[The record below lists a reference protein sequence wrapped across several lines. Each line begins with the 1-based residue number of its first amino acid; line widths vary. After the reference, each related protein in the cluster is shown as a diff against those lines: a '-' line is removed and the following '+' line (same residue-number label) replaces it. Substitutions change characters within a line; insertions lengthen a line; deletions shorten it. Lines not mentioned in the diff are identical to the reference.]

1 MIKIFKYMKS
11 KEVLM
16 IIICI
21 LLIVLQVKLDL
32 KLPDYMSEITR
43 YIQSDT
49 NSMKD
54 IWISGGYMMLCAFGS
69 LLSAVAV
76 GFLTANASTSFSKRL
91 RSMMFDKVISFS
103 SDDIA
108 KFSTPS
114 LITRSTNDIMQVQ
127 MLLVM
132 GLQVLIKAPILSAF
146 AIVKILNKS
155 WQWSAA
161 TGAFLLFM
169 IIVIAISVSLTLPK
183 FKIIQQLTDNLNKVT
198 RENLTGIRV
207 IRSYNAENYQEKKF
221 GKAND
226 ELTSTHLFTQR
237 TMAFLLP
244 SISLVL
250 NGLTLAIYWIGAY
263 LVNNAQLPDKGII
276 FSDMVVFVSYAVQV
290 VMSFMMLTMIFIIL
304 PRASVSARR
313 INEVID
319 TKLSIDDGNDEIDD
333 SKECTI
339 EFKNVSFKYPDSSEY
354 ILKNISFTA
363 KPHQTVAF
371 IGATGSGKTT
381 LIDLI
386 PRFHDVTEGEIL
398 INGKNIKSYK
408 IESLRNILGYVSQ
421 KAVMFS
427 GTVSS
432 NVNYGSNGK
441 GKRSQDDIAEAVEIA
456 QGTEFVEKMS
466 GKYNASIAQGGTNI
480 SGGQKQRLAIA
491 RAVCR
496 KPKIYIFDDSFS
508 ALDYKTDRT
517 LRSELKKRT
526 SNATNLI
533 VAQRIGTIID
543 ADKIIVLDEG
553 EIAGTGTHQELL
565 KSCSIYQEI
574 AYSQLSK
581 EELDNDEQ

>member
-1 MIKIFKYMKS
+1 MLKIFRYMKP
-11 KEVLM
+11 KEIIM

-21 LLIVLQVKLDL
+21 FLIVLQVKLDL

-43 YIQSDT
+43 YIQSD
-49 NSMKD
+49 SSAMKD
-54 IWISGGYMMLCAFGS
+54 IWIAGGYMMLCALGS
-69 LLSAVAV
+69 LVSAVAV
-76 GFLTANASTSFSKRL
+76 GYLTANASTTFSQRL
-91 RSMMFDKVISFS
+91 RSMIFNKVISFS
-103 SDDIA
+103 SADIA

-132 GLQVLIKAPILSAF
+132 GLQVLIKAPILSVF
-146 AIVKILNKS
+146 AIAKILNKS

-161 TGAFLLFM
+161 TGGFLLFM
-169 IIVIAISVSLTLPK
+169 LIVIAICVSVTLPK
-183 FKIIQQLTDNLNKVT
+183 FRIIQQLTDNLNKVT

-207 IRSYNAENYQEKKF
+207 IRSYNAEKYQEDKF
-221 GKAND
+221 NIAND

-237 TMAFLLP
+237 TMAFLMP

-263 LVNNAQLPDKGII
+263 LVNNAQLPDKGLI

-313 INEVID
+313 INEVLD
-319 TKLSIDDGNDEIDD
+319 TKLSITDGTDEM
-333 SKECTI
+333 SKLEKGSV
-339 EFKNVSFKYPDSSEY
+339 EFKNVSFKYPNSSEY
-354 ILKNISFTA
+354 VLRNISFTA
-363 KPHQTVAF
+363 KSGQTVAF

-386 PRFHDVTEGEIL
+386 PRFHDTTDGEVIV
-398 INGKNIKSYK
+398 NGKNVRSYK
-408 IESLRNILGYVSQ
+408 LNSLRNIIGYVSQ

-441 GKRSQDDIAEAVEIA
+441 EECNQDDVVKSLEIA
-456 QGTEFVEKMS
+456 QGKEFVEKMPDQ
-466 GKYNASIAQGGTNI
+466 YNGSIAQGGTNI

-491 RAVCR
+491 RAICR
-496 KPKIYIFDDSFS
+496 KPQIYIFDDSFS
-508 ALDYKTDRT
+508 ALDYKTDRA
-517 LRSELKKRT
+517 LRSALKKQT
-526 SNATNLI
+526 DGATNLI

-553 EIAGTGTHQELL
+553 EIVGTGTHKELL
-565 KSCSIYQEI
+565 KSCSIYREI

-581 EELDNDEQ
+581 EELDDDEQ